1 MLDILGYSG
10 IRLRSRSESGPVDA
24 SRGHPQDARYGC
36 WRRGSRM
43 DNGGSCRASGEASNI
58 VGKMRLRG
66 VERQASHTGCAA
78 VRSGQ
83 CKKGRGRSTSPIRIV
98 CTFVCTLAYSNPVY
112 GQKILLGPSGR
123 IPYTYWRIAKI
134 GVRVVGSQSRRAQ
147 RVSQDHCAD
156 NNRTCIGRALG
167 RILNRKAL

>member
-66 VERQASHTGCAA
+66 VDRMCGSSIPSCTKGERPKPLPPLKS
-78 VRSGQ
+78 
-83 CKKGRGRSTSPIRIV
+83 
-98 CTFVCTLAYSNPVY
+98 
-112 GQKILLGPSGR
+112 
-123 IPYTYWRIAKI
+123 
-134 GVRVVGSQSRRAQ
+134 VRV
-147 RVSQDHCAD
+147 RVHVSVC
-156 NNRTCIGRALG
+156 
-167 RILNRKAL
+167 